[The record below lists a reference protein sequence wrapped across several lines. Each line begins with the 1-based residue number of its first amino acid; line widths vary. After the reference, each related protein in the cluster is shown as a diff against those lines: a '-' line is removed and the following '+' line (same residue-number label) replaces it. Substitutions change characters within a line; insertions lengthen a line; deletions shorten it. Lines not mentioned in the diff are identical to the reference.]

1 MKKIVSTLWLLLLG
15 LGSLYAATAYTGCP
29 DFTDLTASY
38 VEPYASGVG
47 NTLVNGRH
55 TVITKQGADPRT
67 GNKLQLLPEGVDKV
81 IRLGDEFG
89 GTQNESLTYHLI
101 PGWDASL
108 ILLKY
113 AVVFENPN
121 HKIEEQPFF
130 SISVTDKDGNLLPET
145 FQYSVYAN
153 NGLAGFEEYVDGNS
167 TVMWR
172 DWTDAVVDLSSY
184 IGQEVLITF
193 HTRDCLQNGHYA
205 YAYFTSVCTSRGHVK
220 LFCNENNIL
229 LSMID
234 GFSSYHWSDGTD
246 SKDYEGSLDQPVWC
260 DVTSVV
266 GMVTKIFVAI
276 ADNATSSMAD
286 VVYDKVCEGDD
297 YFWLGHSI
305 DTRFKGTRK
314 FNGVVVNKD
323 SCSISSKILML
334 TTIPTRFTFN
344 ETICEGDD
352 YFKNGFKFKNPPV
365 GEYNDS
371 IEVDSDTDCKH
382 WNVLKLRV
390 VPKTISPI
398 LKGEETP
405 CTEAL
410 MTYSVSGGDSYEWT
424 LPANTDRYDNK
435 LTDANVFLKFTNDT
449 KGVISVNCS
458 NGCVSKTVSL
468 SVSPVQ
474 SSRTFTID
482 TICQG
487 TSYEKDGWNLGVQNK
502 VGYSTYIR
510 QLGDSCNAS
519 DVLLLYVEKSPS
531 LEIKA
536 SPDIICSGDEV
547 ELTAIEK
554 DKKND
559 EDIAIGDIWC
569 EDGSIL
575 KLKDFLKSKKVAK
588 GIVCL
593 LYGYSTV
600 EVLSIVDEYNGEAV
614 PYNINTMDND
624 RYITELSVIY
634 NEKLILNQ
642 YLSQIEGADLL
653 EGIYW
658 KNTDTS
664 WMGLADTHRSV
675 VSMDDEYSVYGVINR
690 VEPIS
695 NLYKVRYSYRVRIDA
710 PSHGIDIT
718 INDF

>member
-47 NTLVNGRH
+47 NQLVKGRH
-55 TVITKQGADPRT
+55 SLIDKQGADPRT
-67 GNKLQLLPEGVDKV
+67 GGKLQLLPKGVDRV

-89 GTQNESLTYHLI
+89 GNQSESLTYHLI

-266 GMVTKIFVAI
+266 GMVTKIFVAL

-286 VVYDKVCEGDD
+286 VVYDKVCEGED
-297 YFWLGHSI
+297 YSWLGHSI

-334 TTIPTRFTFN
+334 TTIPTRFEFN
-344 ETICEGDD
+344 ETICEGED

-371 IEVDSDTDCKH
+371 IEVDSDTECKH

-405 CTEAL
+405 CMNSRNTYNVPGDYSCEWILPTNAL
-410 MTYSVSGGDSYEWT
+410 YEEGKT
-424 LPANTDRYDNK
+424 PDYAYLTFTDHSES
-435 LTDANVFLKFTNDT
+435 
-449 KGVISVNCS
+449 VISVTCS
-458 NGCVSKTVSL
+458 NGCVSKTVTKTIR
-468 SVSPVQ
+468 PIQ
-474 SSRTFTID
+474 TYKTYFID

-487 TSYEKDGWNLGVQNK
+487 ATYEKDGWNLGVQNRL
-502 VGYSTYIR
+502 GYSTYIR
-510 QLGDSCNAS
+510 QLGDSCRS
-519 DVLLLYVEKSPS
+519 TDVLVLYVQQSPNIQVLS
-531 LEIKA
+531 V
-536 SPDIICSGDEV
+536 PDVVCSGDEV
-547 ELTAIEK
+547 KLSTSNK
-554 DKKND
+554 MND
-559 EDIAIGDIWC
+559 EDVEWAIGDVWC
-569 EDGSIL
+569 TDGSL
-575 KLKDFLKSKKVAK
+575 VKLKDYPNSGKIAK
-588 GIVCL
+588 GIV
-593 LYGYSTV
+593 YNIAFSYDDEETITKFNIV
-600 EVLSIVDEYNGEAV
+600 SIVDENNGNAV
-614 PYNINTMDND
+614 PYDVSTMDNND
-624 RYITELSVIY
+624 NIFSYFTFSQFSIFHGKWFL
-634 NEKLILNQ
+634 LNN

-653 EGIYW
+653 SGLYW
-658 KNTDTS
+658 TKTYINGS
-664 WMGLADTHRSV
+664 QDTHRNV
-675 VSMDDEYSVYGVINR
+675 MGYVDGNF
-690 VEPIS
+690 VEESIPMNETSKI
-695 NLYKVRYSYRVRIDA
+695 RYYYTIEKRIKK
-710 PSHGIDIT
+710 
-718 INDF
+718 